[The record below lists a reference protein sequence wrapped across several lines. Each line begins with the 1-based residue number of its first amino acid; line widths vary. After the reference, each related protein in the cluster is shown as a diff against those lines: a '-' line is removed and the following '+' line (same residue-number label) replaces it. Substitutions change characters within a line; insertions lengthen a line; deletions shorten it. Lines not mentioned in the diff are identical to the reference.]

1 MTDRSPFFV
10 LGLAFVLGACAPPGG
25 NGLLP
30 VNEQQ
35 ELDPTAAGAE
45 VFDDSRIHTID
56 LGLGASDWQAII
68 DAADAYENVNAK
80 FPYARA
86 RVSFDGEELAGDIGV
101 RLKGHISIE
110 LTEGHSFPLKLDFDR
125 YTEDQSLDGLR
136 KLNLNTNF
144 NGPPLPILR
153 DWLSYESWRQFGVA
167 ASRTAFARVRL
178 NDEELGIYVMV
189 EQVDGDF
196 IEREFDAPY
205 GDLYKPEQQTGSMEY
220 RGDDIEDYPDIGHK
234 WPGSSD
240 HASLLAALAAL
251 DSRSLDEVER
261 AFDVEGVLT
270 YLAGNVVLGSWDSY
284 PYTGHNYYLY
294 EEVPGRFT
302 MLPWDMNGSQEA
314 QGLTI
319 CSPVEGLLSGL
330 ILQEPGWQGRYLQ
343 IASEFLEGPGSATWL
358 EERLDRAQGLLG
370 SALREDEVE
379 VLRGEIRART
389 EALHEALA
397 IVTGCP

>member
-1 MTDRSPFFV
+1 MTARSPLFALALVLCGGGCASPGGVGELPTDR
-10 LGLAFVLGACAPPGG
+10 
-25 NGLLP
+25 
-30 VNEQQ
+30 Q
-35 ELDPTAAGAE
+35 EADPAHAGDR
-45 VFDDSRIHTID
+45 VFDDSRIHTIQIE
-56 LGLGASDWQAII
+56 LGAADWQAII

-80 FPYARA
+80 FPYAPA
-86 RVSFDGEELAGDIGV
+86 RVAFDGEELAGDIGV

-205 GDLYKPEQQTGSMEY
+205 GDLYKPEQQTGSLEY
-220 RGDDIEDYPDIGHK
+220 RGDDIDDYPDIGHK
-234 WPGSSD
+234 WPKDSD

-251 DSRSLDEVER
+251 DSRSLGEVER

-343 IASEFLEGPGSATWL
+343 IVSEFLHGPGSAAWL
-358 EERLDRAQGLLG
+358 QERLDRARDLLG
-370 SALREDEVE
+370 PEISEDEVE

-389 EALHEALA
+389 EALEEAVA
-397 IVTGCP
+397 VVTGCP